1 MMGAWGMGAFLSLT
15 SVRVDGGPGADSSVA
30 RWPGIM
36 DLDQADEGRRRRLA
50 RASSLALGATEYADV
65 PADVVAEL
73 RSVCLGL
80 PEAAEKQAWAG
91 TQWRIRDRMFA
102 HVLAIDFADGPVT
115 VVTFRSSGPE
125 LDALRR
131 AGHPFFRPAW
141 GANLVG
147 MVLDTGVNW
156 DEVTELLVESYCVL
170 APRKLVEQI
179 DRPTD

>member
-1 MMGAWGMGAFLSLT
+1 
-15 SVRVDGGPGADSSVA
+15 
-30 RWPGIM
+30 M
-36 DLDQADEGRRRRLA
+36 DRPDEDRLRRLA

-65 PADVVAEL
+65 PVGVVAEL

-80 PEAAEKQAWAG
+80 PETVEKQVWAG

-125 LDALRR
+125 LDALRS
-131 AGHPFFRPAW
+131 AGLPFFRPAW

-147 MVLDTGVNW
+147 MVLDAGMNW
-156 DEVTELLVESYCVL
+156 DEVTELLIESYCVL

-179 DRPTD
+179 HRPGD